1 MMGTS
6 FPANVQLVP
15 IVVVGVFFDRNQNPK
30 CSRVQGFYT
39 IVTWRSKRK

>member
-30 CSRVQGFYT
+30 RGRVQGLF
-39 IVTWRSKRK
+39 